1 MDGNEYFIADEQ
13 AIEDNEGVDVTSLAE
28 AREADNE
35 ELRGLIQG
43 MAEEA
48 RHWREEN
55 FDPFLAEATKFYR
68 GEPFGNEIEGRSQI
82 VLTVVRDAIRQ
93 TMPSL
98 LRVFFGPERVVEFI
112 ARGREDTDLA
122 KQQTDFVNLVVR
134 EDNEGFLEFHSW
146 FKDALVRRLGVMKW
160 WFEKNRKPRV
170 ERFQGVTLAEIGAIS
185 RVLEQ
190 ENGIDDIEIFSDEAG
205 INEQRERVFDVE
217 ARFVSAEGRVRFA
230 AIPAEEMIWT
240 PTARNKHDALI
251 IGHVRDVPADE
262 LIAMGLDE
270 DLVNEHAGKSL
281 GSALNEDVRSA
292 RRIDGGAGSTKEPV
306 QDDATQPTQFAEL
319 YARIDVDDDDIAEL
333 RFYQCIGTDYV
344 IANGEGE
351 GELVD
356 EIPFSF
362 LTPEPEPHEFLGL
375 SMSDLTM
382 DLQKIQS
389 FVIRSSLDSLAI
401 AIDPVTEVVAN
412 EVNMK
417 DVLSRKLSRI
427 VRTKR
432 PNMMREVPHRWVG
445 AEALEMLAY
454 LESVKESRTGRS
466 KASQGLDPS
475 VLQSTT
481 KAAVQA
487 SVTGS
492 QQQLEMIARIF
503 AETGVA
509 DLYKG
514 ILRLLVAHKD
524 EIRSRIVRL
533 RGNFIEVDPDK
544 WDATL
549 DVRVNVALGT
559 GLIED
564 KLQTLG
570 LVLDKQET
578 LMQAGAPFISWRGI
592 RTTLAKIVELAGWPT
607 ADEFFEIWGPQE
619 QQQFDQEQA
628 QKGEQPSPEEQLI
641 QIEGMRVQ
649 QEGAI
654 KARELELKE
663 QDMLLKDDRE
673 RDKTAR
679 THAVD
684 SERVRIEAAG
694 KEGILA
700 KAVLDAAVK
709 EDRAQQDAGFNA
721 AKLLA
726 EAEEKREQTAAA
738 ANQPGGGSQ

>member
-1 MDGNEYFIADEQ
+1 VDGNEYFIADAQ
-13 AIEDNEGVDVTSLAE
+13 AIEDQNVEATTLAE
-28 AREADNE
+28 SREADLD
-35 ELRGLIQG
+35 ELRGLVQE

-68 GEPFGNEIEGRSQI
+68 GEPFGNEVKGRSQI

-112 ARGREDTDLA
+112 GRGREDADLA

-160 WFEKNRKPRV
+160 WFEKNRKPKI

-190 ENGIDDIEIFSDEAG
+190 ERGIHDIEILSDEAG
-205 INEQRERVFDVE
+205 VNEQQEQVYDVE
-217 ARFVSAEGRVRFA
+217 ARFISAEGRVKFA
-230 AIPAEEMIWT
+230 AIPAEEMVWS
-240 PTARNKHDALI
+240 PDARNKHDAMI

-262 LIAMGLDE
+262 LIAMGFDE
-270 DLVNEHAGKSL
+270 DLVAEHAGKSL
-281 GSALNEDVRSA
+281 GSALNEEVRSA
-292 RRIDGGAGSTKEPV
+292 RRVDGGSALREPV
-306 QDDATQPTQFAEL
+306 NDDAAELTQFSEL
-319 YARIDVDDDDIAEL
+319 YARIDVDEDGIAEL
-333 RFYQCIGTDYV
+333 RRYDCIGTDYV

-375 SMSDLTM
+375 SMSDITM

-389 FVIRSSLDSLAI
+389 FVVRAALDSLAI

-427 VRTKR
+427 VRVKR

-445 AEALEMLAY
+445 PEAMEMLAY
-454 LESVKESRTGRS
+454 LDQVKESRTGRS

-509 DLYKG
+509 DLYRG
-514 ILRLLVAHKD
+514 ILRLLVEHKE

-533 RGNFIEVDPDK
+533 RGNYIQVDPDK

-570 LVLDKQET
+570 LVLEKQEA
-578 LMQAGAPFISWRGI
+578 LMQQGAPFITWRGV

-607 ADEFFEIWGPQE
+607 ADEFFEVWGPQE
-619 QQQFDQEQA
+619 QQQFDQEQQ
-628 QKGEQPSPEEQLI
+628 QKGEQPSPEEQLV
-641 QIEGMRVQ
+641 QIEAQRVQ
-649 QEGAI
+649 QDGQI
-654 KARELELKE
+654 KVRELELKE

-679 THAVD
+679 TYAVD
-684 SERVRIEAAG
+684 SERVRNEASREQGALAG
-694 KEGILA
+694 K
-700 KAVLDAAVK
+700 VLDAAVRS
-709 EDRAQQDAGFNA
+709 DRNEQDAGISA
-721 AKLLA
+721 AKLLQDA
-726 EAEEKREQTAAA
+726 EQKKAQAAQA
-738 ANQPGGGSQ
+738 AQQPGPQQ